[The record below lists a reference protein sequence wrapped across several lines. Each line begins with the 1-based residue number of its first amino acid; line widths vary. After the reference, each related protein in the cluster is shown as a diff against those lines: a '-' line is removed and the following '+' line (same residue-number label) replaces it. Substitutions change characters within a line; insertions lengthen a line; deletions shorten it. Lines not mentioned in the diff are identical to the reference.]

1 MTASS
6 VVRDQRGIRGVV
18 LSSAALVHAASP
30 LTLALGDVA
39 AWVAPSAPA
48 PLPASEFSVLYHG
61 ADKMEVF
68 GRNPLMYRG
77 RMPVLLAATGGR
89 LIESNWPLYSAW
101 RVPTLVLHGSGEEE
115 IEFRYEN
122 KKKGNKWHWKH
133 TFEGILPNMERRYQ
147 ETESNAVREE
157 PGKYQSVQSCQSCG
171 GTRLNEAARN
181 VFVQDRSL
189 PAINGMSVTDALEF
203 MAALNLKGWR
213 GEVAGIRQK

>member
-1 MTASS
+1 M
-6 VVRDQRGIRGVV
+6 
-18 LSSAALVHAASP
+18 
-30 LTLALGDVA
+30 
-39 AWVAPSAPA
+39 
-48 PLPASEFSVLYHG
+48 
-61 ADKMEVF
+61 
-68 GRNPLMYRG
+68 
-77 RMPVLLAATGGR
+77 
-89 LIESNWPLYSAW
+89 
-101 RVPTLVLHGSGEEE
+101 LHGSGEEE

-157 PGKYQSVQSCQSCG
+157 LGKYQSVQSCQTCG

-213 GEVAGIRQK
+213 GGLVSSAHTAEDVEWTVDAWRKSLRALRDEGEILAKSGTKPTATA